1 MTENEFP
8 IVLIRWADAHG
19 GEGGWQELEDY
30 EDDGEVI
37 ISTVGF
43 LIPHD
48 MPGGKKDH
56 LTVWQ
61 TITEGEGI
69 HPFHIPAGMVREVTL
84 VTKPNKCETELDLDT
99 PLM

>member
-1 MTENEFP
+1 
-8 IVLIRWADAHG
+8 
-19 GEGGWQELEDY
+19 
-30 EDDGEVI
+30 
-37 ISTVGF
+37 
-43 LIPHD
+43 

-84 VTKPNKCETELDLDT
+84 VTKPNKCETKLDLDT
-99 PLM
+99 PLL